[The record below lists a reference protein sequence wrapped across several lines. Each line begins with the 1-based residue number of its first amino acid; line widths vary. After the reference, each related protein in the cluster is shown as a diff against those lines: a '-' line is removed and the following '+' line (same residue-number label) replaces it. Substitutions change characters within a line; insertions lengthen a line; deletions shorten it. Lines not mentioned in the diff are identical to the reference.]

1 MSSLTNRIKRNDF
14 LKEKNKTKQN
24 KTQACVALTGVDT
37 QRIGRKWCSR
47 KGTKIDT
54 VYHSLVN
61 TNTK

>member
-14 LKEKNKTKQN
+14 LKEKTKQN
-24 KTQACVALTGVDT
+24 KTQACVTLTGVDT
-37 QRIGRKWCSR
+37 QRIGRNWCSR

-54 VYHSLVN
+54 VYHPLMN